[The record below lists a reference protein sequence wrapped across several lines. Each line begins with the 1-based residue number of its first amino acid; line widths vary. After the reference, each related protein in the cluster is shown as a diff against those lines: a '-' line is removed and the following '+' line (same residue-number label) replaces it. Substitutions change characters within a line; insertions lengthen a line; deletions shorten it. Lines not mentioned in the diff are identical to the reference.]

1 MNFTTKYWMEIIIVV
16 EILLIGNTAG
26 NLSLASPP
34 LLTIQIR
41 FVTGI
46 EALSLFHSL
55 EWKLRGGDWWV
66 IQILSDRDDQCIL
79 LGLNIVSILEFLGE
93 ERFGEYFLC
102 VLN

>member
-1 MNFTTKYWMEIIIVV
+1 MNFTTKYWMEIIVV

-55 EWKLRGGDWWV
+55 EWVGGGGIGGYSRFSV
-66 IQILSDRDDQCIL
+66 TVRDDQCFFR
-79 LGLNIVSILEFLGE
+79 V
-93 ERFGEYFLC
+93 
-102 VLN
+102 

>member
-1 MNFTTKYWMEIIIVV
+1 MNFTTKYWMEIIVV

-55 EWKLRGGDWWV
+55 EGGGGDWLV
-66 IQILSDRDDQCIL
+66 IQILSDRDDQCI
-79 LGLNIVSILEFLGE
+79 FLGWNIFIS
-93 ERFGEYFLC
+93 RIFGGRKIW
-102 VLN
+102 

>member
-1 MNFTTKYWMEIIIVV
+1 MNFTTKYWMEIIVV

-55 EWKLRGGDWWV
+55 EWKVVVGGGGGVGGNPDSEGGGGGGGGGGRGGLVGNPDS
-66 IQILSDRDDQCIL
+66 Q
-79 LGLNIVSILEFLGE
+79 
-93 ERFGEYFLC
+93 
-102 VLN
+102 

>member
-1 MNFTTKYWMEIIIVV
+1 MNFTTKYWMEIIVV

-55 EWKLRGGDWWV
+55 EGGGGGV
-66 IQILSDRDDQCIL
+66 VGNSDSQ
-79 LGLNIVSILEFLGE
+79 
-93 ERFGEYFLC
+93 
-102 VLN
+102 